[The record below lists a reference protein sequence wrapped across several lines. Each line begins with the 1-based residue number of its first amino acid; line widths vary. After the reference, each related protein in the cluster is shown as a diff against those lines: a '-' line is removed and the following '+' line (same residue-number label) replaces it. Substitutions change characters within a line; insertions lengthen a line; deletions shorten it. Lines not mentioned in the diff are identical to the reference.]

1 MLRDDDAAFARVAWE
16 MELITLEDLLLA
28 ATAHARRP
36 ADTLRE
42 TLVREHWLTEEEAL
56 AVARGVLDRPLARGM
71 RGRRYE
77 LGDQLGKGAN
87 GVVHLAGDRRL
98 GRQVAVKLH
107 GKGAELSDIELG
119 RFAHEA
125 QVTGQLPH
133 PSVVPVYDLGVL
145 PDGRPFYAMKRIEG
159 DTLKDVY
166 DGIKRDQGEY
176 VDTWTVPHLV
186 QVLLR
191 VAQATAFAHDRGV
204 IHRDI
209 KPANIMVGEYGEVL
223 LLDWGVARVLGQ
235 AEEGRQPV
243 ATWRSEGLEDLTVVG
258 TVAGTPAYMAPEQAR
273 GDIDLI
279 GPATDVYSI
288 GIVLYEY
295 LTRRR
300 PFRASNVRE
309 LLDKVVSEPIVPPS
323 RTRMGRYVDPEL
335 ESLLMRCIDKEPQER
350 FSDGGALASALEAFL
365 EGSRKREEARRLTRR
380 AMGKSAAYSK
390 AAEAAARM
398 EQDLL
403 RRQRRLPPWARP
415 EERRPL
421 WDQERQWRE
430 LRSLRDDTYDEAVA
444 LFQGAL
450 ENEPHD
456 DEARAGMASLS
467 LRRMDEAEARGETQA
482 ARFFRGQVLRYDTGV
497 LRGLLE
503 GHAGLMLR
511 TDPPGAR
518 ATWFELSEQ
527 QRALRR
533 GGGADLGITPL
544 EEVALPAGSHVVL
557 LEAPGRVPV
566 LLPLFVHRADGITHR
581 VRLLRPED
589 LADGYVPVVAGPFVQ
604 GGDPS
609 ALDSTRRTETKMVDF
624 AIGRHPVTVEA
635 FKRFLDDEGA
645 SAGFGC
651 WTGPDDVPPGQV
663 GRLPALGV
671 SRTGAEAYAAWLS
684 ARSGRRFRLPTG
696 AEWEKAG
703 RGVDGRVY
711 PWGNTWEP
719 TFCNGPDAVAGQPAP
734 LPVGSCPEDVSVYGV
749 RDLAGGVCEWVSG
762 EVPHRPDRGWLRGG
776 SWNSHPQQAR
786 LCSRMTAPLDGRG
799 GTIGFRLVQEL
810 I

>member
-1 MLRDDDAAFARVAWE
+1 MLRDDDATFARVAWE
-16 MELITLEDLLLA
+16 LELVTLEDLLLA
-28 ATAHARRP
+28 VTVHARQGGS
-36 ADTLRE
+36 TLRE
-42 TLVREHWLTEEEAL
+42 TLVRERWLTEEEAL
-56 AVARGVLDRPLARGM
+56 AVARGVLDRPLSRGM

-77 LGDQLGKGAN
+77 LGEVLGKGAN
-87 GVVHLAGDRRL
+87 GVVHLAGDQRL
-98 GRQVAVKLH
+98 GRKVALKLH
-107 GKGAELSDIELG
+107 AKGAELSDIELG

-133 PSVVPVYDLGVL
+133 PSVVPVHDLGIL

-159 DTLKDVY
+159 ETLKDVY
-166 DGIKRDQGEY
+166 EALKRDVGDY
-176 VDTWTVPHLV
+176 SDTWTVPHLV

-323 RTRMGRYVDPEL
+323 RTRMGQYVSPEL
-335 ESLLMRCIDKEPQER
+335 EALLMRCIDKEPQAR
-350 FSDGGALASALEAFL
+350 FADGRALASALEGFL
-365 EGSRKREEARRLTRR
+365 EGSRRREEARRLTRR
-380 AMGKSAAYSK
+380 AMGKSAAYAK
-390 AAEAAARM
+390 AAEAAGRM
-398 EQDLL
+398 EQDLR
-403 RRQRRLPPWARP
+403 RRQLRLAPWAQP

-421 WDQERQWRE
+421 WEQERQWRE
-430 LRSLRDDTYDEAVA
+430 LRGLRDDTYDEAMA

-456 DEARAGMASLS
+456 EEARSGLASLY
-467 LRRMDEAEARGETQA
+467 LRRMDEAEARGEAQA
-482 ARFFRGQVLRYDTGV
+482 ARFFRNQVLRYDTGV

-511 TDPPGAR
+511 SDPSGVR
-518 ATWFELSEQ
+518 VTLHELLEEG
-527 QRALRR
+527 RVLRR
-533 GGGADLGITPL
+533 GAAVDLGVTPL
-544 EEVALPAGSHVVL
+544 EDVALPAGSHVVV
-557 LEAPGRVPV
+557 LEAEGRVPV
-566 LLPLFVHRADGITHR
+566 LLPLFVHRAEGICHQI
-581 VRLLRPED
+581 RLLRPED
-589 LADGYVPVVAGPFVQ
+589 VEEGFVHVPAGSFIQ

-609 ALDSTRRTETKMVDF
+609 ALDSTHRTETRIADF
-624 AIGRHPVTVEA
+624 AIARHPVTIAA
-635 FKRFLDDEGA
+635 FRRFLEEAGA
-645 SAGFGC
+645 DAGFGC
-651 WTGPDDVPPGQV
+651 WTGPDAVPPDQV

-671 SRTGAEAYAAWLS
+671 SRPAAEAYAAWMTQ
-684 ARSGRRFRLPTG
+684 RTGRRFRLPTG
-696 AEWEKAG
+696 AEWEKTA
-703 RGVDGRVY
+703 RGVDGRVF
-711 PWGNTWEP
+711 PWGDTWEP
-719 TFCNGPDAVAGQPAP
+719 TFCNGPDAVPGQASPM
-734 LPVGSCPEDVSVYGV
+734 PVGSSPEDVSVYGV
-749 RDLAGGVCEWVSG
+749 CDLAGGVSEWVSG

-786 LCSRMTAPLDGRG
+786 LCSRMTAQVEGRG
-799 GTIGFRLVQEL
+799 GSIGFRLVQEL